1 MISVRKMEIL
11 DDEEETPMMVDM
23 ECWEDELSPEQKATY
38 KQLEK
43 EHKIVKNE
51 LDKIVGMD
59 SCKMVFNGLQFK
71 IIEVDGPIS
80 KLPSGSRERRKPPT
94 PPPTYRRDSRY
105 RDGTLKKRVR
115 FVVGSVSFKRIT
127 FFRIQGRD
135 QEGRFSRQARPGL
148 RTKKPDLRD

>member
-115 FVVGSVSFKRIT
+115 FVVALKGSHFSEYKGGIRKAGFHAKRTLAFVQKCLISE
-127 FFRIQGRD
+127 I
-135 QEGRFSRQARPGL
+135 E
-148 RTKKPDLRD
+148 